1 MFDELEQVE
10 RCLRIYK
17 ERLTEKRPAKTSG
30 WAFEEWKRTQRVYRD
45 KIAGL
50 EKRKKELENARTN

>member
-17 ERLTEKRPAKTSG
+17 ERLTEKHPAKTSG
-30 WAFEEWKRTQRVYRD
+30 WAFVG
-45 KIAGL
+45 KIM
-50 EKRKKELENARTN
+50 ED